1 MAVYPDGSH
10 GKHAVT
16 HYKVIERLGYVNVV
30 ECILETGRTHQIR
43 AHLASIG
50 HPLLG
55 DYKYG
60 DRRFNEQYRRTYQV
74 EHQLLHAYKIVFPPL
89 CTPFEDIS
97 ERTFYAPVPK
107 IFDSVRT

>member
-1 MAVYPDGSH
+1 MKATHDYTLAEVDLVT
-10 GKHAVT
+10 GKP
-16 HYKVIERLGYVNVV
+16 
-30 ECILETGRTHQIR
+30 HQIR

-60 DRRFNEQYRRTYQV
+60 DRSFNEQYRRKYQV

-89 CTPFEDIS
+89 TAPFEEIS
-97 ERTFYAPVPK
+97 ERTFRAPVPE
-107 IFDSVRT
+107 IFDRVRN